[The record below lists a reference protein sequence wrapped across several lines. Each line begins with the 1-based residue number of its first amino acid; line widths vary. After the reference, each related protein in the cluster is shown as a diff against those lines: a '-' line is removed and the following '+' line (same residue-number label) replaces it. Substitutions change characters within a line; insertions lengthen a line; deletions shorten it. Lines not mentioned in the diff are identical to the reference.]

1 MTKSSPDFRRTAVT
15 AVLVA
20 LAFLGTM
27 FIRIPIP
34 ATNGYFNVG
43 DMFVILAGVWLG
55 PWRGLLVGALGPAAA
70 DAIGFPQFILATA
83 VTKGL
88 EGFFVGLVAKSVREQ
103 GIGISAIAGV
113 IGGAIMVAGYFVFEA
128 VIYPWLGQSISFFNV
143 TDLGAA
149 IAELGPNSVQAVIGF
164 VGGVALWRML
174 TGGRQT
180 RGSTLEDESS
190 SENPTATPS

>member
-1 MTKSSPDFRRTAVT
+1 MAKSVPDFRQTAVT

-43 DMFVILAGVWLG
+43 DMFVILAGIWLG
-55 PWRGLLVGALGPAAA
+55 PWRGLAVGAIGPAAA

-88 EGFFVGLVAKSVREQ
+88 EGLTAGLIAKSVREQ
-103 GIGISAIAGV
+103 RVGVSTIAG
-113 IGGAIMVAGYFVFEA
+113 IAGGLVMVAGYFVFEA
-128 VIYPWLGQSISFFNV
+128 VVYPWLGQSISFFNV

-149 IAELGPNSVQAVIGF
+149 IAELGPNSVQAVIAF

-174 TGGRQT
+174 TGGRQL
-180 RGSTLEDESS
+180 RRPNPEQLSSTEG
-190 SENPTATPS
+190 